1 MPNVNGK
8 QFPYTTAGKKA
19 AKKAMGMNMG
29 GPLIPNTAKKMMY
42 GGEAKKMK
50 NGGAA
55 MKPMGNCGLYGRK

>member
-1 MPNVNGK
+1 MKKKMNMGG
-8 QFPYTTAGKKA
+8 TASVKK
-19 AKKAMGMNMG
+19 MNMG
-29 GPLIPNTAKKMMY
+29 GPLIPDTAKKMMY

>member
-1 MPNVNGK
+1 MKKKMNMGG
-8 QFPYTTAGKKA
+8 TASVKK
-19 AKKAMGMNMG
+19 MNMG
-29 GPLIPNTAKKMMY
+29 GPLIPDTAKKMVH

>member
-1 MPNVNGK
+1 MNMGG
-8 QFPYTTAGKKA
+8 TASVKK
-19 AKKAMGMNMG
+19 MNMG
-29 GPLIPNTAKKMMY
+29 GPLIPDTAKKMMY